1 MNSFQ
6 RSLSN
11 DIETELKLKSE
22 MEKELVTL
30 PKGNLKTCRNGKCV
44 YAGNSNASYKSVV
57 NNLAMLEQLR
67 RRRLIE
73 EKLRRIER
81 NLHWQEKTLLHYKP
95 YDDDSVIQ
103 DLPKAYQVTED
114 EQRESIR
121 RVQLDNLAVY
131 HAEGL
136 AHRTASGELRR
147 SKSEIIISMLL
158 DAYGVNYTYEERL
171 YWPFGMS
178 WEAEQFKAAV
188 GLKDSVLPDFTI
200 ILPDGE
206 RMYWE
211 HLGLLNKPEYA
222 EDWMRKMLF
231 YHWLGIDHGRNLI
244 VTADDCKGHIDQ
256 LVISEIIK
264 TQILKK

>member
-1 MNSFQ
+1 MNNFQ
-6 RSLSN
+6 RTTMN
-11 DIETELKLKSE
+11 DVETELRIQKMLTQ
-22 MEKELVTL
+22 ELVKL
-30 PKGNLKTCRNGKCV
+30 PEGRIKTSREGKSYYTGKKGQ
-44 YAGNSNASYKSVV
+44 YKS
-57 NNLAMLEQLR
+57 AAKDIEFITQLR

-73 EKLRRIER
+73 EKLRRIEK
-81 NLHWQEKTLLHYKP
+81 NLHWQEKTLIHYKP
-95 YDDDSVIQ
+95 YDDDSVMR
-103 DLPKAYQVTED
+103 DLPKAYQEMET
-114 EQRESIR
+114 EQRESIQR
-121 RVQLDNLAVY
+121 IPLENLTDY
-131 HAEGL
+131 HAEEL
-136 AHRTASGELRR
+136 VHRTASGELRR
-147 SKSEIIISMLL
+147 SKSEVIISMLL

-188 GLKDSVLPDFTI
+188 GLRDSVLPDFTI

-231 YHWLGIDHGRNLI
+231 YHWLGIDHGRNMI

-256 LVISEIIK
+256 LVISEIIQ